1 MSETIKTYTV
11 AELEKKLTDR
21 EKKYCY
27 HKIIEGN
34 GAKAAR
40 LAGYKESN
48 ARGSSAENL
57 AKPHIQQYIAH
68 LKEDMEDVLGI
79 TKFKVAE
86 RVMKMA
92 FSDIGNLHDTWID
105 RKEFDKIDVDARITI
120 QEIDTRITKK
130 FVKDQDGNGET
141 VEVEQI
147 KIKLADTKG
156 YMDMLNK
163 MMGYYEADKVD
174 MTTKG
179 ESITSLRALTT
190 EELTARAVATKTVER
205 NEEQV
210 ITPKEDS
217 DEETD

>member
-1 MSETIKTYTV
+1 MSEEIKTYTV

-86 RVMKMA
+86 RVMKIA
-92 FSDIGNLHDTWID
+92 FSDTANLHDS
-105 RKEFDKIDVDARITI
+105 
-120 QEIDTRITKK
+120 
-130 FVKDQDGNGET
+130 
-141 VEVEQI
+141 
-147 KIKLADTKG
+147 KG

-179 ESITSLRALTT
+179 ESVTSLRSLG
-190 EELTARAVATKTVER
+190 LDDLIARAKITKTVER
-205 NEEQV
+205 NEEQSA
-210 ITPKEDS
+210 IPKDG
-217 DEETD
+217 EETD